1 MSFVLAYKSKSS
13 KYSYLTARNTFKF
26 DMNAAEVIHFSKINN
41 TKKYIK
47 KSMTP
52 AILNKILLTHSIQN
66 FFIIDID
73 TNEIVEPLFKN
84 EEISTFTLK
93 DNQPKDIDLDTINEL
108 VQKLNEI
115 HDNAVIM
122 DLEFYQDRR
131 PNYESIQHVKQ
142 IAAIFLGDNPAIFNE
157 YTFNDQLMSDT
168 NQLEFLKQTD
178 MSYSEALDVNISYVM
193 NKFLD
198 FLNEHNV
205 KTIISWGNSYD
216 FYVLNIDGCLK
227 MLKDFTA
234 LDIEKVLAKVNYKAK
249 DPAGYVKMNLQSFC
263 DLLNL
268 SHDGI
273 WHEALAD
280 CQMIKKVCKMY
291 TDTLYKDQTIDD

>member
-1 MSFVLAYKSKSS
+1 MPFVLAYRSKSN
-13 KYSYLTARNTFKF
+13 KYSYLTANNTFKF
-26 DMNAAEVIHFSKINN
+26 DINAAEVLHFGKMKNAR
-41 TKKYIK
+41 KYIK

-66 FFIIDID
+66 FFIADID
-73 TNEIVEPLFKN
+73 TNEITEPLFKD

-93 DNQPKDIDLDTINEL
+93 NNQPKEVDLDTINGL
-108 VQKLNEI
+108 VQKLTEI

-131 PNYESIQHVKQ
+131 PGYENVQHVKQ
-142 IAAIFLGDNPAIFNE
+142 IAAIFLGDNLAIFNE
-157 YTFNDQLMSDT
+157 YTFNDQLMNDT
-168 NQLEFLKQTD
+168 TQLEFLKRTD
-178 MSYSEALDVNISYVM
+178 MSYSEALDININYVM
-193 NKFLD
+193 NKFVN
-198 FLNEHNV
+198 FLNENNV
-205 KTIISWGNSYD
+205 ETIISWGNSHD
-216 FYVLNIDGCLK
+216 FYVLNLDGCLK
-227 MLKDFTA
+227 MLKDFAA
-234 LDIEKVLAKVNYKAK
+234 LDIEKILAKVNSKAK
-249 DPAGYVKMNLQSFC
+249 DSAGYVKMNLQSFC

-268 SHDGI
+268 NHDGA